1 MVNRVK
7 KANKIN
13 RYHAPADSSSGVT
26 KGFGIWAKHDMN
38 IENNLTKNAFRTY
51 SMAGRKGFPSP
62 ESDFQVNLGVGV
74 NRIYRG
80 TTKGE

>member
-13 RYHAPADSSSGVT
+13 WYDASADPSSGGS
-26 KGFGIWAKHDMN
+26 KWFGIRAKHDMN

-51 SMAGRKGFPSP
+51 SMADRKGFPSLYL
-62 ESDFQVNLGVGV
+62 DFQVNPGVGV
-74 NRIYRG
+74 NRLYRS